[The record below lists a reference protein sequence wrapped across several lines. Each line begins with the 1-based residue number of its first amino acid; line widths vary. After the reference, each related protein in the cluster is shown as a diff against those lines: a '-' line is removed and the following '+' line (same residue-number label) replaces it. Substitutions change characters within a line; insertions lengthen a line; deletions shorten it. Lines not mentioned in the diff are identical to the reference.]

1 MYQNETGDS
10 VAYEGFKKIKA
21 AIASKGGAYDP
32 GAVAASIG
40 MKKYGKKK
48 FEKAAHE
55 GKSLRN
61 AKPKK
66 EYGY

>member
-1 MYQNETGDS
+1 M
-10 VAYEGFKKIKA
+10 AYEGFKKLKEKVA
-21 AIASKGGAYDP
+21 EGGAKNP

-55 GKSLRN
+55 GKSMEHM
-61 AKPKK
+61 KPKK
-66 EYGY
+66 QFGF

>member
-1 MYQNETGDS
+1 M
-10 VAYEGFKKIKA
+10 AYEGFKKLKA
-21 AIASKGGAYDP
+21 SLSHEKGAKDAGAI
-32 GAVAASIG
+32 AASIG

-55 GKSLRN
+55 GKSLEH

-66 EYGY
+66 HYGM

>member
-1 MYQNETGDS
+1 M
-10 VAYEGFKKIKA
+10 AYEGFKKLREK
-21 AIASKGGAYDP
+21 IAKSGAKNPD
-32 GAVAASIG
+32 AVAASVG

-55 GKSLRN
+55 GKSLEH

-66 EYGY
+66 HFG